1 MQVTTSAEFHRR
13 IGHFQ
18 DLALVEPIMVTRN
31 GRARVVLISA
41 QEYERLTAT
50 RSDFKE
56 FLMNGESFDGLDLA
70 RDQSPVRDIVL

>member
-18 DLALVEPIMVTRN
+18 DRALVEPIMVTRN